1 MVAGSTCTCGGR
13 YEGPSVSSQQFARA
27 KAEGQLHRVRAR
39 AALTAFTNALA
50 VSLFALIPGHKIG
63 PVSAVVAVVG
73 LVFVAASLLSLIRLR
88 PLRWGTLRDARAAG
102 ARPLSSEV
110 GSGRL

>member
-1 MVAGSTCTCGGR
+1 
-13 YEGPSVSSQQFARA
+13 
-27 KAEGQLHRVRAR
+27 
-39 AALTAFTNALA
+39 
-50 VSLFALIPGHKIG
+50 
-63 PVSAVVAVVG
+63 VSAVVAVVG
-73 LVFVAASLLSLIRLR
+73 LVFVAASLIRLR